1 MRFTTDDETHHPESV
16 QMTHVFGVVM
26 AGGVGTRFWPRS
38 RERNPKQALEII
50 GKGTMIQN
58 TVGRLAQKVPARD
71 IFVITNRL
79 QHGLLAKQLPSV
91 SDDHI
96 LDEPVGRNTAP
107 CIGLAALHIR
117 RIAPEGVMVVLPAD
131 HIIGNDK
138 EFLRILEVAATT
150 AAESRSLLTIGI
162 QPTHPETG
170 YGYIQV
176 FTEPGKHNPYHDRGV
191 LKVKTFAE
199 KPNMQ
204 TAEQFLA
211 SGDFL
216 WNSGMFAWRAD
227 VILEE
232 IRRCL
237 PELHTELMKI
247 DQTIGTPYY
256 QPTVEMAYG
265 LMRGISIDYG
275 VMEKAEQVYCI
286 PGDFGWSDIGSWDEV
301 CRQSGKDSSGNTITG
316 KVIQKD
322 TRNSYIYSPD
332 KVVATIGVEDL
343 IIVNTDDALLIC
355 KRGQSQDVKEI
366 SDYLKRKQMHEYL

>member
-1 MRFTTDDETHHPESV
+1 
-16 QMTHVFGVVM
+16 
-26 AGGVGTRFWPRS
+26 
-38 RERNPKQALEII
+38 
-50 GKGTMIQN
+50 
-58 TVGRLAQKVPARD
+58 
-71 IFVITNRL
+71 
-79 QHGLLAKQLPSV
+79 
-91 SDDHI
+91 
-96 LDEPVGRNTAP
+96 
-107 CIGLAALHIR
+107 
-117 RIAPEGVMVVLPAD
+117 
-131 HIIGNDK
+131 
-138 EFLRILEVAATT
+138 
-150 AAESRSLLTIGI
+150 LTIGI

>member
-1 MRFTTDDETHHPESV
+1 
-16 QMTHVFGVVM
+16 MTQLFGVVM

-58 TVGRLAQKVPARD
+58 TAARLARKVPAQD
-71 IFVITNRL
+71 MFVITNRL
-79 QHGLLAKQLPSV
+79 QHGLLAKQLPFIK
-91 SDDHI
+91 DDHI

-117 RIAPEGVMVVLPAD
+117 RIAPDGVMIVLPAD
-131 HIIGNDK
+131 HIIKNEA
-138 EFLRILEVAATT
+138 EFLRILDVAVTT
-150 AAESRSLLTIGI
+150 AAESRALLTIGI

-176 FTEPGKHNPYHDRGV
+176 FTEQGPHNPYHDRNV

-204 TAEQFLA
+204 TAAQFLS

-216 WNSGMFAWRAD
+216 WNSGMFVWRAD

-256 QPTVEMAYG
+256 QHTVDMAYG
-265 LMRGISIDYG
+265 LIRGISIDYG
-275 VMEKAEQVYCI
+275 VMEKAEKVFCI

-301 CRQSGKDSSGNTITG
+301 FRQSGKDSSGNTVTG

-322 TRNSYIYSPD
+322 TKNCYIYSPD

-355 KRGQSQDVKEI
+355 KRGESQEVKEVA
-366 SDYLKRKQMHEYL
+366 DYLKRKQMNEYL

>member
-1 MRFTTDDETHHPESV
+1 
-16 QMTHVFGVVM
+16 MTKVFGVVM

-38 RERNPKQALEII
+38 RERSPKQALEIL

-58 TVGRLAQKVPARD
+58 TTARLARKVSAQE
-71 IFVITNRL
+71 IFVITNRV
-79 QHGLLAKQLPSV
+79 QHALLAKQLPSIREEN
-91 SDDHI
+91 I
-96 LDEPVGRNTAP
+96 LDEPIGRNTAP

-117 RIAPEGVMVVLPAD
+117 RVSPEAVMIVLPAD
-131 HIIGNDK
+131 HIIGNDE
-138 EFLRILEVAATT
+138 EFLRILDVAVTT

-176 FTEPGKHNPYHDRGV
+176 FTEKGPHNPYHDRGV

-199 KPNMQ
+199 KPNIQ
-204 TAEQFLA
+204 TAQQFIS

-216 WNSGMFAWRAD
+216 WNSGMFVWRAD

-232 IRRCL
+232 IRRSI
-237 PELHTELMKI
+237 PELYTELMKI

-275 VMEKAEQVYCI
+275 VMEKAECVYCI
-286 PGDFGWSDIGSWDEV
+286 PGNFGWSDIGSWDEV
-301 CRQSGKDSSGNTITG
+301 YRQAGKDSSGNTITG
-316 KVIQKD
+316 KIIQKD
-322 TRNSYIYSPD
+322 TKNSYIYSPE

-355 KRGQSQDVKEI
+355 KRGRSQDVKEI
-366 SDYLKRKQMHEYL
+366 NDYLKRKQMQEYL